1 MGQHHYPRRADR
13 RALRHVR
20 RRACPDLRRDA
31 ARQHCPRRSDR
42 ARRLHRADDDR
53 HARPQPVARHHDRGA
68 DHGGDRLRPSARA
81 AQPHARRRRAAA
93 AAGDLRAFRHHPE
106 RAARA
111 LHRRQPPAQSRRDRG
126 RELSAHGRRVDR
138 RASSAAIRRRHCRH
152 RRAATFVL
160 PHGARPRVSR
170 DVGRSVGGAI
180 DGPRQPSY
188 LRARHGA
195 FACRHRG
202 GGRLHRRAH
211 QFRSGDRP
219 RAADLRLRGRH
230 HRRAREHVGHA
241 RGRHHPRRVAG
252 DRRADQSGLA
262 APGRAPRLSPYTGG
276 AARGPVPEGA
286 RMTASFHV
294 EHATRASRIGTAAF
308 AAAIVLLAAAPAWG
322 GRDDLR
328 LLAEI
333 YAYVALASLWNLLA
347 GYAGLVSVGQQA
359 YVGLGAYLLFALTM
373 LVGMPPLIAIPLA
386 GVIAALLSLP
396 VAALIFRLRGHYF
409 AIGTWIVAEVFRLLA
424 SQVSVL
430 GGGSGT
436 SLPVGIVT
444 SIASSRQMREFLI
457 YWIALTLMVAILI
470 AIVLLLRS
478 RYGLALRAIRDN
490 ELAARI
496 NGVNVTRVKLIV
508 YVITALGTAMVGAL
522 IFLQKLRISP
532 DAAFSVNDWT
542 AFVIFI
548 TVIGGIGRVE
558 GPIVGTLVFFLLR
571 QFLADLGTIYLIML
585 GLVAIV
591 VMLKAPKGLWGLA
604 VERFAFQLFP
614 LERRVVLAD
623 RGAPPHPEA
632 R

>member
-1 MGQHHYPRRADR
+1 MN
-13 RALRHVR
+13 VR
-20 RRACPDLRRDA
+20 F
-31 ARQHCPRRSDR
+31 SDR
-42 ARRLHRADDDR
+42 PARVTL
-53 HARPQPVARHHDRGA
+53 
-68 DHGGDRLRPSARA
+68 
-81 AQPHARRRRAAA
+81 
-93 AAGDLRAFRHHPE
+93 
-106 RAARA
+106 
-111 LHRRQPPAQSRRDRG
+111 
-126 RELSAHGRRVDR
+126 
-138 RASSAAIRRRHCRH
+138 
-152 RRAATFVL
+152 
-160 PHGARPRVSR
+160 
-170 DVGRSVGGAI
+170 
-180 DGPRQPSY
+180 
-188 LRARHGA
+188 
-195 FACRHRG
+195 
-202 GGRLHRRAH
+202 
-211 QFRSGDRP
+211 
-219 RAADLRLRGRH
+219 
-230 HRRAREHVGHA
+230 
-241 RGRHHPRRVAG
+241 
-252 DRRADQSGLA
+252 
-262 APGRAPRLSPYTGG
+262 
-276 AARGPVPEGA
+276 
-286 RMTASFHV
+286 
-294 EHATRASRIGTAAF
+294 
-308 AAAIVLLAAAPAWG
+308 AIVAVALIALAAAPWWG

-359 YVGLGAYLLFALTM
+359 YVGLGAYLLFALTI
-373 LVGMPPLIAIPLA
+373 LLGVPPLIAIPLA

-457 YWIALTLMVAILI
+457 YWIALALMVGILI
-470 AIVLLLRS
+470 AIILLLRS

-490 ELAARI
+490 ELAAQS

-548 TVIGGIGRVE
+548 TVIGGIGRIE

-585 GLVAIV
+585 GASRHRGHAEGAQGAMGPRRRALR
-591 VMLKAPKGLWGLA
+591 LS
-604 VERFAFQLFP
+604 AF
-614 LERRVVLAD
+614 
-623 RGAPPHPEA
+623 PP
-632 R
+632 